1 MAFDKLNRF
10 FGVSEDDYDTPAD
23 TEKPAPSHPTGSS
36 NAPDERNVIA
46 LNAKPQSASRIV
58 LFAPR
63 VYSDTKT
70 IGNHLLNNRAVIVN
84 FDSVD
89 PSSAARIVDFLTG
102 VAFAIHGEIKRVG
115 DKIFLVTPPRF
126 QVDGDIASLVGGSD
140 SDFDTDY
147 D

>member
-10 FGVSEDDYDTPAD
+10 FGVSDDEYDQDDATAAGSATAKD
-23 TEKPAPSHPTGSS
+23 TQVNS
-36 NAPDERNVIA
+36 DEGNVIA
-46 LNAKPQSASRIV
+46 MNAKPQQASRIV

-63 VYSDTKT
+63 VYSDTKA

-89 PSSAARIVDFLTG
+89 GASAARIVDFLTG

-126 QVDGDIASLVGGSD
+126 QVDGDIAALFSGSD
-140 SDFDTDY
+140 SDLDSDY
-147 D
+147 S

>member
-10 FGVSEDDYDTPAD
+10 FGVSEDDEETDDPIDQTAERTTP
-23 TEKPAPSHPTGSS
+23 PAAGS
-36 NAPDERNVIA
+36 DDRNVIA
-46 LNAKPQSASRIV
+46 LSAKPQTASRIV

-89 PSSAARIVDFLTG
+89 APSAARIVDFLTG

-126 QVDGDIASLVGGSD
+126 QVDGDIASLVAGTDTDFD
-140 SDFDTDY
+140 SDY
-147 D
+147 N